1 MTRDSEQT
9 EVLIWAVHRWL
20 TRRLND
26 EPCAMKLETVPKDVR
41 ELVAALQA
49 VLNPKEESV

>member
-1 MTRDSEQT
+1 MKRDPDDIEF
-9 EVLIWAVHRWL
+9 LLWALHRWL

-26 EPCAMKLETVPKDVR
+26 EPCAMRLETVPKDVR

-49 VLNPKEESV
+49 VLNPKEDL

>member
-26 EPCAMKLETVPKDVR
+26 EPCAMRLETVPKDVR
-41 ELVAALQA
+41 EIVAALQA
-49 VLNPKEESV
+49 VLNPKEDL